1 MTYEA
6 SRPTLHIEYLK
17 PTLCSTVIH
26 IPAALVCPIYK
37 ETLLG
42 QSRCTQAQGFSQGA
56 VPLSYIEQNFKTGL
70 LEHVQ
75 EVLFKHIVLSFFY
88 REVRAHKLPLA
99 GDPRLTAIKFED
111 EKNALFSFEC
121 SLYPTINLQNWK
133 FFPFK
138 APKRK
143 NYKDLDRQVESFI
156 KEERDA
162 TDNHNATTVC
172 IGDWICVDMY
182 FINEELQS
190 LLPSHKERLWL
201 KLGDEEADREFR
213 DLFLGKK
220 IGDRIY
226 SNKECLQKFFSDHL
240 TTHYSICLEIIDIL
254 SHQFFCFDLF
264 KKHFRLKTNKEML
277 QKLVEVFSYRND
289 LSQRRSM
296 IEEAFKILLAKH
308 PVHIPQHLIT
318 RQLQHVLDEVQN
330 NPDYN
335 VYRVQSDFKERAQ
348 QLAEKQVK
356 EIMIIDQIAYQ
367 EDISVNDEDIKSYL
381 NFTKRPRMKDFL
393 YFQLPDTRIHG
404 QEQPISAELLKQYCL
419 REKTLNYIIYY
430 LTKK

>member
-1 MTYEA
+1 MAHEA
-6 SRPTLHIEYLK
+6 SRLTLHIEYLK
-17 PTLCSTVIH
+17 PTLCSAVVQ
-26 IPAALVCPIYK
+26 IPADLVVPIYH

-42 QSRCTQAQGFSQGA
+42 QSKFTKAQGFGKGI
-56 VPLSYIEQNFKTGL
+56 VPLSYIEQNFKAGL

-88 REVRAHKLPLA
+88 REIRAKKLPLA
-99 GDPRLTAIKFED
+99 GDPRLIDITLENGKDATF
-111 EKNALFSFEC
+111 AFEC
-121 SLYPTINLQNWK
+121 SLYPIINLQNWK

-162 TDNHNATTVC
+162 AENHNAAFIC
-172 IGDWICVDMY
+172 IGDWVCFDTYLVDDH
-182 FINEELQS
+182 NKP
-190 LLPSHKERLWL
+190 LLPLHKERLWL
-201 KLGDEEADREFR
+201 KIGDEEADREFR

-220 IGDRIY
+220 IGDTFY
-226 SNKECLQKFFSDHL
+226 SNKECLQEFFSDHL
-240 TTHYSICLEIIDIL
+240 NTQYNLCIEIVDIL

-264 KKHFRLKTNKEML
+264 RKHFRLKTNKEML

-289 LSQRRSM
+289 LSQRRAM
-296 IEEAFKILLAKH
+296 VEEAFKILLTKH
-308 PVHIPQHLIT
+308 QVQIPNHLIL
-318 RQLQHVLDEVQN
+318 RQLKHVLDEVQN

-335 VYRVQSDFKERAQ
+335 VYRVQPDFKERIQ

-367 EDISVNDEDIKSYL
+367 EDITVTDEDIKCYL

-393 YFQLPDTRIHG
+393 YFQLPDTRING
-404 QEQPISAELLKQYCL
+404 QELPVSLEFLKQYCL
-419 REKTLNYIIYY
+419 REKTLNYIIYH